1 MYPCHN
7 SLAATSSVCYK
18 QGMRRLMTKRDKQ
31 RLAYLR
37 AIKRSS
43 GVNGVRWAVWGLTF
57 ESTNAGRAAEKIAGF
72 EKGMLNAS

>member
-1 MYPCHN
+1 
-7 SLAATSSVCYK
+7 
-18 QGMRRLMTKRDKQ
+18 MTKRDKQ

-37 AIKRSS
+37 AIKRIS